1 MRVDTSSARR
11 LKLQRRATR
20 SLDGRDEVKS
30 IRCSWRLKLDVPAF
44 PSMFPV
50 RGFYAVLDRDDEPL
64 ARTLAAHACVLQVS
78 IKSGDASS
86 VVRIAT
92 MARRVCSDA
101 GIPLVLNDRLDIAL
115 AVGADGVHLGQTDL
129 PIGEARAIAGARLA
143 IGVSTHDL
151 AQVRA
156 ACAAGAD
163 YLGFG
168 PVFATRTKQNPDP
181 VQGLDGLRAAVRA
194 AGEIP
199 IVAIG
204 GIAPPQARDVYATGA
219 AAICAISAVNDAP
232 DVTFAARKMSR
243 TTG

>member
-1 MRVDTSSARR
+1 
-11 LKLQRRATR
+11 
-20 SLDGRDEVKS
+20 
-30 IRCSWRLKLDVPAF
+30 
-44 PSMFPV
+44 MFAV
-50 RGFYAVLDRDDEPL
+50 RGFYAVLDRDDEQL
-64 ARTLAAHACVLQVS
+64 ARALAKHACVLQVR

-86 VVRIAT
+86 IVRVAT
-92 MARRVCSDA
+92 MARRVCSEA
-101 GIPLVLNDRLDIAL
+101 AIPLVINDRLDIAL
-115 AVGADGVHLGQTDL
+115 AVDADGVHLGQTDL
-129 PIGEARAIAGARLA
+129 PIGEARAIAGTRLA

-181 VQGLDGLRAAVRA
+181 VQGLEGLRAAVQA
-194 AGEIP
+194 ARQTP

-204 GIAPPQARDVYATGA
+204 GISMTHARDVYATGA
-219 AAICAISAVNDAP
+219 AAICAISAVNDAS
-232 DVTFAARKMSR
+232 DVTFAARELSR